1 MALDPKLKQALITLG
16 FYDTDLLPKLKDITK
31 RFHILARKLHPDKNG
46 GTEESTVLF
55 QSLIAA
61 YELAGKAAERA
72 APDQDDDE
80 EVIARKI
87 FNQFSLS
94 SVKENLSSF
103 TVITEKSLNA
113 IWSQILQTGFG
124 QPLDLGNHGLKYTI
138 NDSCNNVHSKLFLT
152 LYRTGKI
159 LIQAE
164 GNDHSLNMHFVSQHF
179 EELFIKVYNRKK
191 LLRLQSTKT
200 PPTKLTN
207 GRRISKTYSC
217 PKCDQKFTDLAAFY
231 NHKKRQHG
239 HYERNLSLTTPSHAK
254 PTPVTP
260 SLDLEISQSA
270 PTKILPP
277 SSPITKVIAAKPVN
291 IHCMLCGFAC
301 HDNSELD
308 LHAKNV
314 HEVSCKVCGSTFFTT
329 YDLIVHTSTTHD

>member
-124 QPLDLGNHGLKYTI
+124 QPLDLGNHGLK
-138 NDSCNNVHSKLFLT
+138 
-152 LYRTGKI
+152 
-159 LIQAE
+159 
-164 GNDHSLNMHFVSQHF
+164 
-179 EELFIKVYNRKK
+179 
-191 LLRLQSTKT
+191 
-200 PPTKLTN
+200 
-207 GRRISKTYSC
+207 
-217 PKCDQKFTDLAAFY
+217 
-231 NHKKRQHG
+231 
-239 HYERNLSLTTPSHAK
+239 
-254 PTPVTP
+254 
-260 SLDLEISQSA
+260 
-270 PTKILPP
+270 
-277 SSPITKVIAAKPVN
+277 
-291 IHCMLCGFAC
+291 
-301 HDNSELD
+301 
-308 LHAKNV
+308 
-314 HEVSCKVCGSTFFTT
+314 
-329 YDLIVHTSTTHD
+329 